1 MKKIILILNLSLLF
15 LCSGCLVT
23 HHRAQEIETHL
34 LTLQNKVEQLRIREK
49 KTKEENEAMIAYL
62 KKEFERMNKQF
73 KDALTKLQKTTAADG
88 GVLNELDDQTRDL
101 KGEIRIL
108 RREIEDMRKSQSS
121 TKGESEDLPQD
132 KNALFSFA
140 EEHMLKKN
148 YKEAIK
154 AYTTFYDAYPDEI
167 RADDVLYRIAEA
179 YYEQMRY
186 QDSVNTIQ
194 TIIKEHA
201 DQGQADKA
209 LILLH
214 QAYLA
219 MDECKKAKKTLLF
232 LKQTYPSSNQIRVAD
247 RQLKILK
254 KCKK

>member
-1 MKKIILILNLSLLF
+1 MKQIVFVLTLSILSI
-15 LCSGCLVT
+15 CSGCVSYY
-23 HHRAQEIETHL
+23 RAQEIETHL

-49 KTKEENEAMIAYL
+49 KAKEENEATIAYL
-62 KKEFERMNKQF
+62 KKEFERMNAQF
-73 KDALTKLQKTTAADG
+73 KDALGKLQKTTAADG
-88 GVLNELDDQTRDL
+88 GVLNDLDDQTRDL

-108 RREIEDMRKSQSS
+108 RREIEELKNLQTSNKTVQ
-121 TKGESEDLPQD
+121 TELPQE
-132 KNALFSFA
+132 KNALFVFA
-140 EEHMLKKN
+140 EEHMLKKK

-154 AYTTFYDAYPDEI
+154 AYTTFYDSYPDEI
-167 RADDVLYRIAEA
+167 RADDALYRIAEA

-186 QDSVNTIQ
+186 QESIDTIQ
-194 TIIKEHA
+194 TIIKEYA

-219 MDECKKAKKTLLF
+219 LDDCKRAKSALTY
-232 LKQTYPSSNQIRVAD
+232 LKQTYPSSNQIRVAK

>member
-1 MKKIILILNLSLLF
+1 MKQIIFVLNLSILYM
-15 LCSGCLVT
+15 CSGCVS

-49 KTKEENEAMIAYL
+49 KTKEESEATIAYL
-62 KKEFERMNKQF
+62 KKEFTRMNSQF
-73 KDALTKLQKTTAADG
+73 KDALGKLQKTTAADG
-88 GVLNELDDQTRDL
+88 GVLNDLDGQTREL
-101 KGEIRIL
+101 KGEIRAL
-108 RREIEDMRKSQSS
+108 RRELNELKEAQS
-121 TKGESEDLPQD
+121 TPKTEASELPQE
-132 KNALFSFA
+132 KNALFNYA
-140 EEHMLKKN
+140 EEQMLKKK
-148 YKEAIK
+148 YQEAIK
-154 AYTTFYDAYPDEI
+154 AYTTFYDLYPKEI

-186 QDSVNTIQ
+186 QDCINTIQ

-201 DQGQADKA
+201 DQGQAAKA

-214 QAYLA
+214 QAHLA
-219 MDECKKAKKTLLF
+219 VDDCKKAKSALKY
-232 LKQTYPSSNQIRVAD
+232 LKQTYPSSNQIRVAN